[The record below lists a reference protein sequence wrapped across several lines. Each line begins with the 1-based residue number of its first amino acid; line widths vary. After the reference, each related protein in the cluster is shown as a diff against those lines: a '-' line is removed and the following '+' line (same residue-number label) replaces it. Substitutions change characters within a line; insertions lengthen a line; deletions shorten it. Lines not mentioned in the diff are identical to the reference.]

1 MPILGWS
8 FYIANPGEEEKE
20 DTEEEEEEEP
30 NDDESEIPATQVDQ
44 EEEPEAIPEE
54 GEEGPGDE
62 AAEEKPWDDAAEE
75 GEEEPW
81 DAAEEGEEEPKDE
94 TDPLLEALAAEA
106 ESCGHLT
113 RNPERDMRKEQL
125 LKRTQDR
132 QDKETEKKRKLDEK
146 EAKAAAKKQLAE
158 EKAKLKEAKAEE
170 KKMKAASGKSK
181 AKGAAAAEEPKEK
194 QRVKKRPATKAEDA
208 VAEEPE
214 EQPPAKKR
222 AKGKAKAAVSA
233 VKDAEVVAPVAE
245 AREEGQE
252 VPAPEIP
259 SKKPRRKSDPKP
271 KGRPRASAA
280 EAAAEGRP
288 GASEGGVTDK
298 AKKYT
303 YSKKICNTMLEYLK
317 VFAERPYCMKT
328 DVLHKVKGMNVYAN
342 RQAAGYK
349 MITKEKPKGLQVCY
363 FSVKTTKFC
372 SLAANVMLT
381 RAFLDKLNFDGLD
394 ADWAKSAEGADYQ
407 RMLFNSLMEAEKL
420 LP

>member
-1 MPILGWS
+1 M
-8 FYIANPGEEEKE
+8 
-20 DTEEEEEEEP
+20 
-30 NDDESEIPATQVDQ
+30 DQ
-44 EEEPEAIPEE
+44 EEEPEAIPQE

-62 AAEEKPWDDAAEE
+62 AAEEEPWDDAAEE
-75 GEEEPW
+75 GEQEPW

-94 TDPLLEALAAEA
+94 TDPLVEALAAEA
-106 ESCGHLT
+106 KSCGHLT
-113 RNPERDMRKEQL
+113 QNPERDMRKEQL
-125 LKRTQDR
+125 QKRTQDR

-194 QRVKKRPATKAEDA
+194 QRVTKRPATKAEDA

-233 VKDAEVVAPVAE
+233 VKDTEVVAPVAE

-259 SKKPRRKSDPKP
+259 SKKPRRKADPKP
-271 KGRPRASAA
+271 KGRPRGSVA
-280 EAAAEGRP
+280 EAAAEG
-288 GASEGGVTDK
+288 ALTDK
-298 AKKYT
+298 AKKFA

-317 VFAERPYCMKT
+317 DFAVRPYCMKT
-328 DVLHKVKGMNVYAN
+328 DVLHKVKGMNVYAK
-342 RQAAGYK
+342 RPAAGYK
-349 MITKEKPKGLQVCY
+349 IPTKEKPKGLQVCY
-363 FSVKTTKFC
+363 FSVKTTKCC

-381 RAFLDKLNFDGLD
+381 RAFLDKINFDGLD
-394 ADWAKSAEGADYQ
+394 ADWAKSAEGNDYQ
-407 RMLFNSLMEAEKL
+407 MMLFNSLMEAEKL